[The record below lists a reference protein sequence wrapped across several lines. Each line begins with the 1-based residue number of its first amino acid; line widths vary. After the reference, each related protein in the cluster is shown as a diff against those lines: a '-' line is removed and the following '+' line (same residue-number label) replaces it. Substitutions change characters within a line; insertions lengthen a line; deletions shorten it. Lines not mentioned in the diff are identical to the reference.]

1 MFDGIDRVI
10 LPIGDLNAA
19 VRLYQGRLGFSLEQ
33 DDIADPD
40 WQQVWDLPAPPAR
53 LVRLHKHG
61 ASGGDIWLAEV
72 PGLPPAR
79 PVRRPDRI
87 GPYALDFYLRDA
99 AATEQQLAADGHGF
113 IDEAVHYSL
122 PGTDLPVRER
132 MMVQTESGLL
142 HACVQYRPGHTR
154 CVLGADELA
163 HVSEVVAV
171 VFLTDDLENAIS
183 FAEDVL
189 GAERYFSGVFEG
201 TEVERMLALAPGSG
215 LQMALFRGPTSRNAR
230 LELAKVI
237 PDPARAPL
245 PDPVPR
251 VVASC
256 GVADPLALSRLAQQ
270 LASTPHGLL
279 HADVRIGG
287 ERHLG
292 FKSRYGA
299 RFHFF
304 CRNP

>member
-1 MFDGIDRVI
+1 MFDGIDRVV
-10 LPIGDLNAA
+10 LPMGDVDAA
-19 VRLYQGRLGFSLEQ
+19 VRLYREHLGFSLDEDEV
-33 DDIADPD
+33 DDPG
-40 WQQVWDLPAPPAR
+40 WQQIWDLPAPVAR
-53 LVRLHKHG
+53 VVRLHKHG

-113 IDEAVHYSL
+113 IHEAVHYSL
-122 PGTDLPVRER
+122 PGTDRPVRER
-132 MMVQTESGLL
+132 MMVQTDSGLL

-171 VFLTDDLENAIS
+171 VFLTEDLENAIS
-183 FAEDVL
+183 FAEEVL
-189 GAERYFSGVFEG
+189 GAERYFSGVFAG
-201 TEVERMLALAPGSG
+201 TEVERMLDLALGSG
-215 LQMALFRGPTSRNAR
+215 LEMALFRGPTSRNAR
-230 LELAKVI
+230 LELARVV
-237 PDPARAPL
+237 PVSARAPWA
-245 PDPVPR
+245 DPVPR

-256 GVADPLALSRLAQQ
+256 GVADPSALSGLAHQ
-270 LASTPHGLL
+270 LASTAHGHL
-279 HADVRIGG
+279 HADVRIGRA
-287 ERHLG
+287 RHLG
-292 FKSRYGA
+292 FTSRYGA

-304 CRNP
+304 SRNS